1 MNATMLGLAVAV
13 PCMVVFSF
21 FINKANRLV
30 AELESAGLL
39 VLDSIMVSSL
49 GTPDDRRN
57 S

>member
-1 MNATMLGLAVAV
+1 LAGEAGLSQ
-13 PCMVVFSF
+13 PSF